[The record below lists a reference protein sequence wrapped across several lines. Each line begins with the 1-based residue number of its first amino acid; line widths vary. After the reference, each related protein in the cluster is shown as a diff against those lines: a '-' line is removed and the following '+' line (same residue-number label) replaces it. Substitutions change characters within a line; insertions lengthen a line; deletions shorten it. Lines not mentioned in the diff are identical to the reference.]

1 VADRSTI
8 YEVAGRSGV
17 SIAMVSRVMADG
29 KGFSAATRDRSCRG
43 GHPGPGHA
51 AAATR
56 HRVMAAAAELGRVP
70 SWPAR
75 SLASRH
81 AGIVGLLIPERG
93 TGRFYIDLPRPG
105 IARNRLSAGRGTDRN
120 ALHR

>member
-1 VADRSTI
+1 MADRSTI

-17 SIAMVSRVMADG
+17 SIAMVS
-29 KGFSAATRDRSCRG
+29 
-43 GHPGPGHA
+43 
-51 AAATR
+51 
-56 HRVMAAAAELGRVP
+56 RVMAAAAELGRVP